1 MKKFLL
7 IIVLFFFSNNSFSKE
22 IVFLDVQFI
31 IDNSEVGKYYKEKIL
46 VIEKEKNINLEI
58 IKSKIKEKE
67 NEINKQK
74 NIMSKNEIDKRIA
87 DLNKLVKEYKSK
99 RNENFKE
106 VLEKK
111 KNYTSKI
118 LKILNPLLTR
128 YVEENNI
135 NLVVEKKNILLGI
148 KTLDITND
156 LMKILNEEVEQK
168 NLLNEN

>member
-1 MKKFLL
+1 M
-7 IIVLFFFSNNSFSKE
+7 E
-22 IVFLDVQFI
+22 
-31 IDNSEVGKYYKEKIL
+31 
-46 VIEKEKNINLEI
+46 
-58 IKSKIKEKE
+58 SKIKEKE

-128 YVEENNI
+128 YVEKNNI
-135 NLVVEKKNILLGI
+135 NLFIEKKNILLGI

-156 LMKILNEEVEQK
+156 LMKIINEEVKQK
-168 NLLNEN
+168 IY

>member
-7 IIVLFFFSNNSFSKE
+7 IIFLIFFSKNSFSKE

-31 IDNSEVGKYYKEKIL
+31 IDNSEVGKFYKEKIL
-46 VIEKEKNINLEI
+46 AIEKEKKINLKIME
-58 IKSKIKEKE
+58 SKIKEKE

-99 RNENFKE
+99 KNENFKE
-106 VLEKK
+106 ILKKK

-128 YVEENNI
+128 YVEEKNI

-156 LMKILNEEVEQK
+156 LMKILNDEVEQK